1 MLFEARAL
9 GKSFGA
15 VAALRGVDLAVD
27 LGEIVMLIGENGAG
41 KSTLLSIICGL
52 EAQDSGEIRIAP
64 SSLAGTP
71 EALRAIGVVFQQST
85 LDLEL
90 SVRQNL
96 MFHAGLYGLDPRLA
110 IARCRELLAHFGLLD
125 RLHDK
130 AGALSGGN
138 RRRLELARAL
148 LHRPKL
154 LLMDEPTVNLDPA
167 SRRILLDDV
176 ARLAREKK
184 IGVLWATHLL
194 DEASH
199 ADRIAIL
206 HKGRIL
212 FDGPADRMAGSSVDR
227 LSDAFLSLIANAG

>member
-52 EAQDSGEIRIAP
+52 EAQDSGEIRVAG
-64 SSLAGTP
+64 SSLAGAP
-71 EALRAIGVVFQQST
+71 AALRAIGMVFQQST

-90 SVRQNL
+90 SLRQNL

-110 IARCRELLAHFGLLD
+110 EARCRELLDHFDLLGRVD
-125 RLHDK
+125 DK

-148 LHRPKL
+148 LHRPLL
-154 LLMDEPTVNLDPA
+154 LLMDEPTAGLDPP
-167 SRRILLDDV
+167 SRRTLLDDV

-184 IGVLWATHLL
+184 IGILWATHLL
-194 DEASH
+194 DEAIY
-199 ADRIAIL
+199 ADRIAVL
-206 HKGRIL
+206 HRGRIL
-212 FDGPADRMAGSSVDR
+212 FDGPLAQMPGVAQEP
-227 LSDAFLSLIANAG
+227 LADAFLSLIASAP